1 LEKQPTQ
8 WHYQRAA
15 SDSRPLLVRK
25 GANMPRIK
33 LLTVFSLLAIL
44 ALAIAIRA
52 QKPSVGVADRE
63 RERRSL
69 AVNIVRAIN
78 TAEANYRNSHDTYAN
93 WDTLFGHGDF
103 SENGTKWVS
112 ESFPTVAHAMYG
124 RATEIV
130 PGWKLRLNL
139 SNNGNSYDLLLED
152 ATDPKCGYAVVSD
165 DRGMIRQSKIIDCPI

>member
-1 LEKQPTQ
+1 
-8 WHYQRAA
+8 
-15 SDSRPLLVRK
+15 
-25 GANMPRIK
+25 MPRIK
-33 LLTVFSLLAIL
+33 LLTFFSMLAIL

-78 TAEANYRNSHDTYAN
+78 TAEANYRKSHDTYAN
-93 WDTLFGHGDF
+93 WDTLFGKGDF
-103 SENGTKWVS
+103 SENGTKWAP

>member
-1 LEKQPTQ
+1 
-8 WHYQRAA
+8 
-15 SDSRPLLVRK
+15 
-25 GANMPRIK
+25 MPRIN
-33 LLTVFSLLAIL
+33 LLAVFSLLTMLAMAIV
-44 ALAIAIRA
+44 IRA
-52 QKPSVGVADRE
+52 QKPSIGVADRE

-69 AVNIVRAIN
+69 AVNVVRAIN
-78 TAEANYRNSHDTYAN
+78 TAEASYKNSHGTYAN
-93 WDTLFGHGDF
+93 WDTLFGNGDF
-103 SENGTKWVS
+103 SENGTKWAS

-165 DRGMIRQSKIIDCPI
+165 DRGVIRQSKTIECPI